1 MWFKNLLI
9 YSFTKPF
16 TLSPDEL
23 DLLLANKTFAP
34 CGSQDLSTRGW
45 VAPIGLDDAPL
56 VHAANGC
63 LMLCLQRQDKV
74 LPAAVVN
81 DFLAEKV
88 AEIKER
94 EDRQVGRKERQ
105 EIKDQV
111 VFELLPRAFSRSGRL
126 FAYIDPAK
134 GLLVVNSSSHN
145 RAEELINYLRET
157 IGSLPLIPLKAKNV
171 AQHSMTHWLK
181 SESAP
186 EGFTIGGECELRDNA
201 DESAVIRCKNQNLH
215 SQEIRNH
222 IESGMFASRLELAW
236 EGGIECVVDD
246 QLSVKR
252 LKFTDLIMD
261 RIKDV
266 ETETAAEQFDVDFTL
281 MTGEFAR
288 FIPALVA
295 AFGGPDDGE

>member
-1 MWFKNLLI
+1 
-9 YSFTKPF
+9 
-16 TLSPDEL
+16 
-23 DLLLANKTFAP
+23 
-34 CGSQDLSTRGW
+34 
-45 VAPIGLDDAPL
+45 
-56 VHAANGC
+56 
-63 LMLCLQRQDKV
+63 
-74 LPAAVVN
+74 
-81 DFLAEKV
+81 
-88 AEIKER
+88 
-94 EDRQVGRKERQ
+94 
-105 EIKDQV
+105 
-111 VFELLPRAFSRSGRL
+111 RAFSRSGRL

-157 IGSLPLIPLKAKNV
+157 IGSMPLIPLKAKNV